1 MPIVA
6 TAKDVFRAIRA
17 VPARNLAYAAA
28 RLPLEVA
35 ASRQLSALPRV
46 ELAEL
51 TGPVSYQ
58 AVVAPA
64 STRHGWSLGAAEQ
77 VVLQAVV
84 AGRGVRAVFEIGTF
98 NGGTTRVLAEAV
110 PEGGRVVTM
119 DLPPAAFDASQRP
132 AGFVG
137 SEVGKAYRDSPAAAR
152 ITQLLEDSLTFNVG
166 GHAGRY
172 DLVLVDGGHEYRHG
186 VSDTRTALQL
196 VAPGGLVVW
205 DDFEPY
211 WHGLVRGIC
220 QEMVGRRL
228 CRLAGTAFGVYV
240 NDTADGMSGDRSGV

>member
-1 MPIVA
+1 MA

-17 VPARNLAYAAA
+17 VPARDLGYAAA

-77 VVLQAVV
+77 IVMQAVV
-84 AGRGVRAVFEIGTF
+84 AGRGVRSAFEIGTF

-110 PEGGRVVTM
+110 PDDGRVVTM
-119 DLPPAAFDASQRP
+119 DLPPADFEASQRP
-132 AGFVG
+132 VGFVG
-137 SEVGKAYRDSPAAAR
+137 SEIGAAYRDSPAAAR
-152 ITQLLEDSLTFNVG
+152 ITQLLENSLTFDVVE
-166 GHAGRY
+166 HAAGY
-172 DLVLVDGGHEYRHG
+172 DLVLVDGGHDYVHG
-186 VSDTRTALQL
+186 VADTRTALQL

-220 QEMVGRRL
+220 QEMLGRRL

-240 NDTADGMSGDRSGV
+240 NETADGMPGDRSGD